1 MILAHKSKVWD
12 KYWYL
17 WEKYCPTSKLLQSHR
32 TCVPGDKW
40 WWDSS
45 VTCNKSCFS
54 TKFCKF
60 NDVIIFK
67 WRVRTG
73 TFSVMEVQKHT
84 TSDCN
89 KQVSPPV
96 DRYED
101 VVFLED
107 WNFLGPLFHSF
118 KCSPVMLI
126 ACFSLHQ
133 LTKEARGHKVCT
145 RYLHNQ
151 SWRSRSTLF

>member
-1 MILAHKSKVWD
+1 MAHKSKVWH

-17 WEKYCPTSKLLQSHR
+17 GEKNCSTSNLLQSDWTDPYHQHC

-60 NDVIIFK
+60 KDVITFK

-73 TFSVMEVQKHT
+73 IFSVMEVQKHT

-89 KQVSPPV
+89 KQVSPQV
-96 DRYED
+96 DRYEN
-101 VVFLED
+101 VIFLEN

-118 KCSPVMLI
+118 KCNPAMLI
-126 ACFSLHQ
+126 ACFNLHQ
-133 LTKEARGHKVCT
+133 LTKEATVE
-145 RYLHNQ
+145 NMQ
-151 SWRSRSTLF
+151 SRNPLSWP